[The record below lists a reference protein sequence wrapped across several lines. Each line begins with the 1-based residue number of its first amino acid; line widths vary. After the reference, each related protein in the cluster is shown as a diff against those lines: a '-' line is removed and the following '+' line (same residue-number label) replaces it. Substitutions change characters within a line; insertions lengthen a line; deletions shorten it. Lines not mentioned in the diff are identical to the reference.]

1 MQIKYL
7 TNSLPTLSELKKRK
21 LKLYQKDHCIL
32 CKEGIT
38 EDFDHLIRCSAL
50 QKLWKEIEEAVLE
63 GISKVQ
69 AKEDT
74 KLLPL
79 LEIKE
84 AIFLENKESRY
95 QRRKELLIGLEENK
109 MIKDLQ
115 KLAQGKDM
123 LEIWV
128 DSILFIIQ
136 RSFVEIIW
144 NWRCEKVIL

>member
-7 TNSLPTLSELKKRK
+7 TNSLPTLSELKKWK
-21 LKLYQKDHCIL
+21 PKLYQKDHCIL

-74 KLLPL
+74 KPLPL

-84 AIFLENKESRY
+84 AIFLKNKESRY
-95 QRRKELLIGLEENK
+95 QRRKELLIRLEEK
-109 MIKDLQ
+109 KIVKDLQ
-115 KLAQGKDM
+115 VLAQGKDM
-123 LEIWV
+123 LET
-128 DSILFIIQ
+128 
-136 RSFVEIIW
+136 
-144 NWRCEKVIL
+144 